1 LIDQLSDDLGVAHGS
16 GEVQGCHP
24 GLRLGVD
31 VRSVFQQGLDETWFA
46 VDDGK
51 MQREYPS
58 VELSGP
64 NVIKRFMALSYE
76 FFK

>member
-1 LIDQLSDDLGVAHGS
+1 MIDQLSDDLGVAHSS
-16 GEVQGCHP
+16 GEVQGRHA

-31 VRSVFQQGLDETWFA
+31 VGSVFQQGLNKAWFA
-46 VDDGK
+46 VDDSE

-64 NVIKRFMALSYE
+64 NVIKRFMAASNK
-76 FFK
+76 FS